1 MQSNN
6 LRQGGPVAV
15 TPQIKL
21 NTKLELPGEMF
32 KINPGPCMAV
42 SEIGAVGHIAPLL
55 ALQVTDV
62 QTRPALEMSLM
73 NEPSA
78 AAGQALNAVT
88 VKLVFASA
96 ASVLTTLVLEMPK
109 LALTGIV
116 TVARIALSDGTGSMM
131 PLGD

>member
-1 MQSNN
+1 
-6 LRQGGPVAV
+6 
-15 TPQIKL
+15 
-21 NTKLELPGEMF
+21 
-32 KINPGPCMAV
+32 MAV
-42 SEIGAVGHIAPLL
+42 SEISAVGHIAPPL

-88 VKLVFASA
+88 VKLVVASA
-96 ASVLTTLVLEMPK
+96 ASVLTTLVLVMPK

-116 TVARIALSDGTGSMM
+116 TVAA
-131 PLGD
+131 